1 MGHGGVVMDTGTAVT
16 RLPVAAYTSFLD
28 AFIAQTT
35 NLTLPASN
43 FLIPMDDVGTFCFAF
58 APTSSGLS
66 LIGNIQQ
73 EGIQILFDSA
83 NGLMGFGLN
92 VIQVVDPEI
101 QVMDE
106 VVDDPDVEEN
116 LVAVEEM
123 VRIIARIVAPA
134 EKEAGTVATAIKQEA
149 RNTAMEQ
156 LTTAS

>member
-43 FLIPMDDVGTFCFAF
+43 CLIPMDDVGTFCFAF

-73 EGIQILFDSA
+73 EGIQISFDSA
-83 NGLMGFGLN
+83 NGLMGFGPN

-106 VVDDPDVEEN
+106 AVDDPDVEEN
-116 LVAVEEM
+116 LAAVE
-123 VRIIARIVAPA
+123 ATIVAPA
-134 EKEAGTVATAIKQEA
+134 EKEAGTAATATKQEA